1 MKFLFQMLIDGRKQQ
16 TYIVSIDLGGFFFPA
31 EAQYVQDALYVRS
44 GAPHPTVKFVQFFL
58 RDLQSKTMSCH
69 PGNDCYHLGG
79 ISWIYPTPSNSHHR
93 DNSTFSRESLNLHLP
108 LLLSWR

>member
-44 GAPHPTVKFVQFFL
+44 GAPHPTVKFVQFFFAGSAK
-58 RDLQSKTMSCH
+58 QNNVMS
-69 PGNDCYHLGG
+69 
-79 ISWIYPTPSNSHHR
+79 SW
-93 DNSTFSRESLNLHLP
+93 
-108 LLLSWR
+108 